1 MFSRQ
6 LGKLESLQERKMGC
20 KINHC
25 CRLIFFINKASKNTS
40 ALFPHEIK
48 NNVRETTVLFCSR
61 TGRNKGGCMS
71 SETNCRFL
79 RQNFMQCRYKV
90 AVRIEAV
97 AL

>member
-48 NNVRETTVLFCSR
+48 KQCERDNSA
-61 TGRNKGGCMS
+61 
-71 SETNCRFL
+71 FL
-79 RQNFMQCRYKV
+79 LKNWP
-90 AVRIEAV
+90 E
-97 AL
+97 